1 MNQGA
6 SRMAEQSFKE
16 ISHQIINQY
25 IKDLATQ
32 TDSVAELAF
41 LEPEDLKNDYQ
52 DNKSELEENV
62 NLQPPL

>member
-1 MNQGA
+1 
-6 SRMAEQSFKE
+6 MAEQSFKE

>member
-1 MNQGA
+1 
-6 SRMAEQSFKE
+6 MAEQSFKE

-32 TDSVAELAF
+32 TDSVAEFAF